1 MEEVILRYDGESL
14 SEHSMDIKLVAESLQ
29 GLETL
34 VREVH
39 EELGGKEEQ
48 VDIKV
53 KGGFN
58 EGSFEFLCT
67 VSQFLSENIEL
78 LKIVGFGAPFA
89 GGSLVSYLQW
99 LKGRKIKRITLTEE
113 GNCKIVT
120 VDGETKESPS
130 YMRALLASSSVRVAF
145 NKVISKPLRS
155 KGIELFQVLTPEQ
168 DRSEREVLASVTKD
182 DERYFRQKQTIV
194 EEIDSRKPPEEK
206 VITFLSVHKD
216 KDTGWRID
224 YDGDPLSVK
233 VEDIDFRS
241 RVSKG
246 GEPDIFANA
255 YTVDIQEIENIIT
268 LDKSYSI
275 IKVYDPD

>member
-39 EELGGKEEQ
+39 EELGGTEDQ
-48 VDIKV
+48 VSIKI

-58 EGSFEFLCT
+58 EGSFEFLFT
-67 VSQFLSENIEL
+67 VSQVLSENIDL
-78 LKIVGFGAPFA
+78 LRIVGFGTPLV
-89 GGSLVSYLQW
+89 GGSLVGYLQW

-120 VDGETKESPS
+120 TDGEVKESPS
-130 YMRALLASSSVRVAF
+130 YMRPLLASSSVRVAF
-145 NKVISKPLRS
+145 NKVVSKPLRS
-155 KGIELFQVLTPEQ
+155 KGIDIFEVLTTEL
-168 DRSEREVLASVTKD
+168 DKSERRTLTSVTKD
-182 DERYFRQKQTIV
+182 QERYFRQKQNIV

-216 KDTGWRID
+216 KDSGWRID

-233 VEDIDFRS
+233 IEDLEFLT

-246 GEPDIFANA
+246 GEPDIFAYA
-255 YTVDIQEIENIIT
+255 YTVDIQEIENTIT